1 MRDAVNDPTPASS
14 IAPTTSRQPLRRFQW
29 TAEVVPLALSALE
42 FERARRFL
50 DCDARLAASGTDAA
64 VVDFLCDDAPTAAQQ
79 AYKLRIAVLDARQ
92 RDALATRPGPSANE
106 EAAHLISLALG
117 G

>member
-1 MRDAVNDPTPASS
+1 MADLVPASFS
-14 IAPTTSRQPLRRFQW
+14 GSMSGMQPLHRLRWVAAAVTVGVGVQ
-29 TAEVVPLALSALE
+29 E

-50 DCDARLAASGTDAA
+50 DCDAWLAASGTNAA
-64 VVDFLCDDAPTAAQQ
+64 VVDFLCDDVLTAAQQ
-79 AYKLRIAVLDARQ
+79 AHKLRIAVLDARQ